1 MISNLTKARIL
12 RSIIAGMTL
21 AQAAAAQNISA
32 ARARMAVA
40 RMCEQLQLCSDI
52 ALIHAQP
59 GIYLDALELFEQSP
73 QFELRMPLVE
83 KLEKLLALHSCWQLT
98 PLSLAHVT
106 ASRLINAGLSVTAIA
121 DIQEW
126 LLKHELSLR
135 PCPPQTVLDFREAKK
150 ALALL
155 DAYGFDTEALEWRM
169 HELLRKRRAGPGG

>member
-83 KLEKLLALHSCWQLT
+83 KLENCWHCT
-98 PLSLAHVT
+98 P
-106 ASRLINAGLSVTAIA
+106 AGS
-121 DIQEW
+121 
-126 LLKHELSLR
+126 
-135 PCPPQTVLDFREAKK
+135 
-150 ALALL
+150 
-155 DAYGFDTEALEWRM
+155 
-169 HELLRKRRAGPGG
+169 